1 MEQQF
6 KRTHLQ
12 KENARNRIC
21 TNKQQEAKPGAKRRE
36 FRDVMRSVRCA

>member
-21 TNKQQEAKPGAKRRE
+21 TNKQGTNRMFLVCLFPDK
-36 FRDVMRSVRCA
+36 